1 MTVLVPT
8 MGALH
13 KGHQAL
19 IKRARTLDKDVIVSI
34 FVNPLQFENKEDLE
48 KYPRNPQRD
57 IEIATIAGANEVWFP
72 EYEDLYPE
80 GFKVLSAGELGN
92 KFEGASRPGH
102 FDGVVTVVDRLFAIA
117 KPDKAVFGEKDFQQL
132 LIIRQMV
139 SDLNLSVEILAGVTK
154 RETDGLAMSS
164 RNNYL
169 NAADREK
176 SRLLS
181 QALMDCRDEIEQGV
195 SIKQAENNCVNTLEN
210 HGFSVDYVTFRETIG
225 LQRVSDKEI
234 TDNNEFIILAA
245 AKIGDTRLIDN
256 MKVVLSD
263 EA

>member
-19 IKRARTLDKDVIVSI
+19 IKRARALDKDVIVSI

-48 KYPRNPQRD
+48 KYPRTPQRD

-80 GFKVLSAGELGN
+80 GFKTLSAGALGN
-92 KFEGASRPGH
+92 FFEGASRPGH

-132 LIIRQMV
+132 TIIKAMK
-139 SDLNLSVEILAGVTK
+139 SKVEIVAVPTV
-154 RETDGLAMSS
+154 REFDGLAMSS
-164 RNNYL
+164 RNVRL
-169 NAADREK
+169 SESGREAALVIHR
-176 SRLLS
+176 
-181 QALMDCRDEIEQGV
+181 A
-195 SIKQAENNCVNTLEN
+195 
-210 HGFSVDYVTFRETIG
+210 
-225 LQRVSDKEI
+225 
-234 TDNNEFIILAA
+234 LAA
-245 AKIGDTRLIDN
+245 AKLAPSVEIAQEILNSTLATEPGFEKDYATIIDEKDFSTAKDSTENRRAIIAGWVEGVRLIDN
-256 MKVVLSD
+256 MPMVGR
-263 EA
+263 

>member
-19 IKRARTLDKDVIVSI
+19 IKRARALDKDVIVSI

-48 KYPRNPQRD
+48 KYPRTPQRD

-80 GFKVLSAGELGN
+80 GFKTLSAGALGN

-117 KPDKAVFGEKDFQQL
+117 KPDKAIFGEKDFQQL
-132 LIIRQMV
+132 TIIKAMK
-139 SDLNLSVEILAGVTK
+139 SKVEIVAVPTV
-154 RETDGLAMSS
+154 REFDGLAMSS
-164 RNNYL
+164 RNV
-169 NAADREK
+169 
-176 SRLLS
+176 RLS
-181 QALMDCRDEIEQGV
+181 ESGRNTALVIHR
-195 SIKQAENNCVNTLEN
+195 A
-210 HGFSVDYVTFRETIG
+210 
-225 LQRVSDKEI
+225 
-234 TDNNEFIILAA
+234 LAA
-245 AKIGDTRLIDN
+245 AKLAPSVEIAQEILSSTLTAEPGFDLDYATIINEKDFSAANDSTENRRAIIAGWVEGVRLIDN
-256 MKVVLSD
+256 MPMVGR
-263 EA
+263 